1 MEKQWSHQDLGQ
13 THAPGNTCWGDS
25 ILYLNQYPRVYGW
38 LGVKSKYGDHN
49 LQRRFLQKRL
59 ERLPWHSSGLDST
72 LQCVGF
78 PGGSDGKESACSAG
92 DLALIPGLG
101 RYPGGGHGNP
111 LQYSGPENPWSHKES
126 DTTEQISLCIVED
139 TGPIPG
145 RGAEI
150 PHATEELS
158 LHAATTET
166 VCHN

>member
-1 MEKQWSHQDLGQ
+1 M
-13 THAPGNTCWGDS
+13 
-25 ILYLNQYPRVYGW
+25 
-38 LGVKSKYGDHN
+38 
-49 LQRRFLQKRL
+49 
-59 ERLPWHSSGLDST
+59 
-72 LQCVGF
+72 GF
-78 PGGSDGKESACSAG
+78 PGGSDGNESACSAG

-101 RYPGGGHGNP
+101 RSPGGGHGNP

-126 DTTEQISLCIVED
+126 DTTEQLSLCIVED

-150 PHATEELS
+150 PHATED